1 MLERIVA
8 ELGPWNWMVL
18 GFILLVLEIAV
29 PGVFLLWIGIAALI
43 VGAASL
49 ALWDA
54 GFWTWQVQ
62 VVVFLALSLVSAYI
76 GKQIVGRREGQT
88 DQPLLNRRGEQ
99 MIGRTATL
107 AEPIREGRGRIQLGD
122 TLWRVSG
129 PDLPAG
135 ARVKVTGA
143 DDTALERVAEQVL
156 PMVPGWGGN

>member
-1 MLERIVA
+1 MLERILA

-18 GFILLVLEIAV
+18 GFILLVLEIVV

-43 VGAASL
+43 IGAASL

-54 GFWTWQVQ
+54 GFWIWQVQ
-62 VVVFLALSLVSAYI
+62 VVAFLALSLVSAYV
-76 GKQIVGRREGQT
+76 GRQIVRRREGQS
-88 DQPLLNRRGEQ
+88 DQPLLNRRGAQ

-107 AEPIREGRGRIQLGD
+107 AEPICEGRGRIQLGD

-143 DDTALERVAEQVL
+143 TDTDLELTVE
-156 PMVPGWGGN
+156 PVP

>member
-1 MLERIVA
+1 MLERIFA

-43 VGAASL
+43 IGAVSL

-54 GFWTWQVQ
+54 NFWSWQVQ
-62 VVVFLALSLVSAYI
+62 VVAFLALSLVSAYV
-76 GKQIVGRREGQT
+76 GKQIVGRRQDQS

-107 AEPIREGRGRIQLGD
+107 VEPIREGRGRIQLGD

-135 ARVKVTGA
+135 TRVRVTGA
-143 DDTALERVAEQVL
+143 TDTDLELRVE
-156 PMVPGWGGN
+156 PVP